1 MWLMTKFGF
10 FSVVEKPEDK
20 KIGAATIRARV
31 RSDLEGLR
39 EYLPQMGEIQANVG
53 TDYPF
58 RARALKSELAVAL
71 SKIALDIDYNNFKD
85 VVAKKQGKSRAS
97 CYGKVWGILYELEE
111 SE

>member
-20 KIGAATIRARV
+20 KVGAVTIRARV

-39 EYLPQMGEIQANVG
+39 EYLPQMGEILANVG

-58 RARALKSELAVAL
+58 RARVSKSDFALAL
-71 SKIALDIDYNNFKD
+71 SKIALDIDYNNFTD
-85 VVAKKQGKSRAS
+85 VVAKKQGKSRAG
-97 CYGKVWGILYELEE
+97 CYGKVWGVLYELEE